1 MVCKLG
7 NVEQVTDQLTH
18 HLTGVVL
25 TVIGKGQLFIV
36 FEEFLTHIPL
46 HLSAHDMS
54 LTADIIFTER
64 LKNKLWMTYII
75 KSPIAIHGSACR
87 IIALS

>member
-25 TVIGKGQLFIV
+25 TVIGKGQFFIV
-36 FEEFLTHIPL
+36 FKKLFSHIAFHFRSHNVSLAGDVVFAQALYGIHHKQNEEEPWQC
-46 HLSAHDMS
+46 S
-54 LTADIIFTER
+54 
-64 LKNKLWMTYII
+64 
-75 KSPIAIHGSACR
+75 
-87 IIALS
+87 

>member
-36 FEEFLTHIPL
+36 FEEFLNTDEVASVTIGG
-46 HLSAHDMS
+46 
-54 LTADIIFTER
+54 TEIT
-64 LKNKLWMTYII
+64 L
-75 KSPIAIHGSACR
+75 P
-87 IIALS
+87 